1 MKKVIRDGQIA
12 EFDSPLTLL
21 GKRDSELSR
30 MVEET
35 GSENASELHVMATEA
50 HSKDVDP
57 YPNTLFVSSV

>member
-1 MKKVIRDGQIA
+1 MVRDGQIA
-12 EFDSPLTLL
+12 EFDAPLTLL

-35 GSENASELHVMATEA
+35 GGENASKLYVMAAEA
-50 HSKDVDP
+50 HKDIDP